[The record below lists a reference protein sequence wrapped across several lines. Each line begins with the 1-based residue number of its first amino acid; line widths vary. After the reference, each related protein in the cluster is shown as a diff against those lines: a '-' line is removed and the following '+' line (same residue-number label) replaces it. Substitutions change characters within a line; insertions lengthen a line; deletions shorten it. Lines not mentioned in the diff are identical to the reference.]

1 MGYLNVDDAINQ
13 LILTGRKINSV
24 VDTGGWSPTSSID
37 EQMSLCSIETMRDEY
52 TDEEINDIF
61 QCLGINPSDDVYHVV
76 SSHTGYSI
84 ILFYDRSELILF
96 VQPESDD
103 WEEWSKRTEE
113 ASKKLEIQ
121 L

>member
-1 MGYLNVDDAINQ
+1 MGHLNVDDAINQ
-13 LILTGRKINSV
+13 LVLTGRKIDNV
-24 VDTGGWSPTSSID
+24 VDTGGWSPTTSID
-37 EQMSLCSIETMRDEY
+37 EQMSLCSIETRRDEY
-52 TDEEINDIF
+52 TDEGIDDIF
-61 QCLGINPSDDVYHVV
+61 QCLGVNPSDDVYHVV

-84 ILFYDRSELILF
+84 ILFYDHSELILF

-103 WEEWSKRTEE
+103 WEQWSKRTEE